1 MADDADRSPGYKAFV
16 IAMIAMTIAAT
27 VLRFLSRSI
36 STSSS
41 QYTYLRFWWDD
52 WIALAA
58 ATKVITVALQV
69 ILFRFVEDAGFGH
82 HQSTLSDEQVTTFY
96 KLLFIGDYFF
106 DLSLVLSK
114 QSALMFL
121 SRVFPRIARPRWLT
135 IGIWTTSGANI
146 AWLIGTWVGTI
157 LFCDPIAK
165 NWYPTLPGRCGTLQN
180 LFIGS
185 VTSSVVIDVA
195 ILVLPLPMIWG
206 LQANRARRGAITAVF
221 VLGYCVIIVSLG
233 RLITLVV
240 SAEAIEAD
248 ITYEGVPF
256 FYWVAAEAPV
266 TILSVCLPAML
277 PLGRHIV
284 RHYFGPLTEKL
295 SSFLST
301 GSFSSCGSSGGALRS
316 ISGNFGHARDRNGI
330 TLSNHSGESRVGV
343 LCLSASDDNY
353 RAHIRKGDSPP
364 TTGNDI
370 PLHSI
375 RVDNDIRV
383 SRGKNGSSTEKR
395 EIV

>member
-16 IAMIAMTIAAT
+16 IVMIAMTIAAT
-27 VLRFLSRSI
+27 ALRFLSRSI
-36 STSSS
+36 STSPSH
-41 QYTYLRFWWDD
+41 YTYLRFWWDD

-58 ATKVITVALQV
+58 AVITIALQV
-69 ILFRFVEDAGFGH
+69 ILLRFVEDAGFGR
-82 HQSTLSDEQVTTFY
+82 HQKTLSDEQVTLFY

-106 DLSLVLSK
+106 DLSLFLSK

-121 SRVFPRIARPRWLT
+121 SRVFPRIASPKWLNY
-135 IGIWTTSGANI
+135 GIWTTSGANI
-146 AWLIGTWVGTI
+146 AWLVGTYIGTT
-157 LFCDPIAK
+157 LFCDPIEK

-195 ILVLPLPMIWG
+195 ILILPLPMIWG
-206 LQANRARRGAITAVF
+206 LQANRARRGGITAVF

-240 SAEAIEAD
+240 SSEAIEAD

-277 PLGRHIV
+277 PLGRHLV
-284 RHYFGPLTEKL
+284 HHYFGPLTEKL
-295 SSFLST
+295 SSFLTT
-301 GSFSSCGSSGGALRS
+301 GSFSSYSSCGGALRS
-316 ISGNFGHARDRNGI
+316 TSGNFNHARDPSKASLDEQATAVLRNQYNAP
-330 TLSNHSGESRVGV
+330 SDRASAVRPARGEIS
-343 LCLSASDDNY
+343 
-353 RAHIRKGDSPP
+353 H
-364 TTGNDI
+364 
-370 PLHSI
+370 
-375 RVDNDIRV
+375 
-383 SRGKNGSSTEKR
+383 KN
-395 EIV
+395 